1 MTLLERSEQL
11 SAEVVE
17 INALAAIAHQ
27 AEAVR
32 SRAMQFESALA
43 ELRLSAGS
51 VQQLRDRRIGVEA
64 EVQAAAGVRHFL
76 SQLLDAV
83 NADPAAIVGV
93 KDVQPRMLGP
103 LGKIASS
110 LQEAAN
116 QAWGRYV
123 RQQLPAVSGD
133 LLDALSR
140 VPALRPKA
148 EHFRGLR
155 DRALASAARAPSK
168 AAEFDVIEVL
178 IAQCNEAWRDLDA
191 RDIPQDVLVLFR
203 EAATPRGASL
213 SRLTPSVLAW
223 LEEHQLAEAFGI
235 RIR

>member
-11 SAEVVE
+11 SVEVGE
-17 INALAAIAHQ
+17 INALGAIAHQ
-27 AEAVR
+27 AEAIR
-32 SRAMQFESALA
+32 SRATQFENVLA
-43 ELRLSAGS
+43 ELRLCAGS
-51 VQQLRDRRIGVEA
+51 ARQLRDRGIEIEA
-64 EVQAAAGVRHFL
+64 EVQAVAGVRHFL

-83 NADPAAIVGV
+83 TADPAAILGA
-93 KDVQPRMLGP
+93 KDIQPKMLVP

-123 RQQLPAVSGD
+123 RQRLPAVSSD
-133 LLDALSR
+133 LLDALNR
-140 VPALRPKA
+140 VPALRPKV

-155 DRALASAARAPSK
+155 DRALASAARTPSK
-168 AAEFDVIEVL
+168 AAEFDVMEVL
-178 IAQCNEAWRDLDA
+178 TTQCNEAWRDLDA

-203 EAATPRGASL
+203 EAATPRGAGL
-213 SRLTPSVLAW
+213 SKLTPSVLTW
-223 LEEHQLAEAFGI
+223 LEEHRLAEAFGI